1 MAMDERR
8 RLGYLSTMGVDVWVP
23 RHVAAGRIDTP
34 EEIVLV
40 EASRV
45 PPPTPPT
52 EPADPRPVPPSSQPT
67 SQTLPV
73 RAVAGDVLPDS
84 VAPEPVKSGPAELDL
99 PEGLSSPDPA
109 GMDWGALETAVSA
122 CRACGLC
129 ETRTN
134 TVFGVGD
141 RNADLLIIG
150 EAPGAEED
158 RAGEPFVGRAGQL
171 LNRMLA
177 AIGLGRDQ
185 VYIANVLKCRPPG
198 NRDPRPEE
206 AKQCEAYLMRQIE
219 LLGPR
224 AILCV
229 GRVAAQHV
237 LQTDAPLGSLRG
249 RWLEFRAGAMPLR
262 VTYHPAYLL
271 RSPDQKVK
279 AWEDLVE
286 VARRLRDAQGKA
298 IGKGNDKDQSDR
310 Y

>member
-1 MAMDERR
+1 MDERR
-8 RLGYLSTMGVDVWVP
+8 RLDYLGAMGVDVWVP
-23 RHVAAGRIDTP
+23 RHAKANAVERP
-34 EEIVLV
+34 EET
-40 EASRV
+40 AFGA
-45 PPPTPPT
+45 
-52 EPADPRPVPPSSQPT
+52 PAPGQAAPSTVSP
-67 SQTLPV
+67 PV
-73 RAVAGDVLPDS
+73 RAAAPEVVLNP
-84 VAPEPVKSGPAELDL
+84 VAPQPVESGPVELDL
-99 PEGLSSPDPA
+99 PDGASSPDPA
-109 GMDWGALETAVSA
+109 RMDWDALETAVSG

-129 ETRTN
+129 ETRAN
-134 TVFGVGD
+134 TVFGVGN

-150 EAPGAEED
+150 EAPGADED
-158 RAGEPFVGRAGQL
+158 RAGEPFVGRAGRL

-177 AIGLGRDQ
+177 AIGLAREE

-229 GRVAAQHV
+229 GRVAAQHI

-249 RWLEFRAGAMPLR
+249 RWLAFRAGAIPLR

-271 RSPDQKVK
+271 RSPAQKVK

-286 VARRLRDAQGKA
+286 VARRLREGCGEA
-298 IGKGNDKDQSDR
+298 IDQGNDKDQSD
-310 Y
+310 